1 MQVLPSTTQT
11 ATQSQAQ
18 TPVQNSPV
26 QNSNNTVQQAQP
38 TPAAPAAPAA
48 PAQVDTVTLSANAI
62 ALAAKD
68 SSSAKNLAATNE
80 AEVLPVEPKLPNE
93 GEKVEAYV
101 DYKKAKAQY
110 QVYADI
116 AGVATGNSNLT
127 PASAYYLSNND
138 DARETVVNSK
148 AQQQQQAVM
157 QTYVETTQSI
167 NVYS

>member
-1 MQVLPSTTQT
+1 MQVSQPLTQT
-11 ATQSQAQ
+11 VTQSPTQSTPKNAQQNTPSSSGNPLSQA
-18 TPVQNSPV
+18 
-26 QNSNNTVQQAQP
+26 AQP
-38 TPAAPAAPAA
+38 
-48 PAQVDTVTLSANAI
+48 DTVTLSANAI
-62 ALAAKD
+62 TLAAKD
-68 SSSAKNLAATNE
+68 SSTAKTVAATKQ

-93 GEKVEAYV
+93 GEKVENYV

-110 QVYADI
+110 QFYADI

-138 DARETVVNSK
+138 DARQAVVDNK

>member
-1 MQVLPSTTQT
+1 MQVSQPLTQT
-11 ATQSQAQ
+11 VTQSPTQSTPKNAQQNTQSNSGNPLSQA
-18 TPVQNSPV
+18 
-26 QNSNNTVQQAQP
+26 AQP
-38 TPAAPAAPAA
+38 
-48 PAQVDTVTLSANAI
+48 DTVTLSANAI
-62 ALAAKD
+62 TLAAKD
-68 SSSAKNLAATNE
+68 SSTAKTVAATKQ

-93 GEKVEAYV
+93 GEKVENYV

-110 QVYADI
+110 QFYADI
-116 AGVATGNSNLT
+116 AGVTSGNSNLT

-138 DARETVVNSK
+138 DARQAVVDNK

>member
-38 TPAAPAAPAA
+38 TPAA